1 MRLQCWAMP
10 AEWDSEYR
18 AVVAFADQQLAIA
31 RARKDRITET
41 GLLTCRGFH
50 QQLLGNMDQAK
61 ADYQQALVLARR
73 LGDRLQEADILS
85 FRGDMYAYQGSWR
98 RLMELIEAHK
108 RFGVAR
114 AGWQGAG
121 GAGPDRQRL
130 PADGALRAGR
140 GLFQGAGARLR
151 HPGDQERLVD
161 IRPSRGCSMPRWG
174 V

>member
-98 RLMELIEAHK
+98 R
-108 RFGVAR
+108 G
-114 AGWQGAG
+114 
-121 GAGPDRQRL
+121 
-130 PADGALRAGR
+130 
-140 GLFQGAGARLR
+140 
-151 HPGDQERLVD
+151 
-161 IRPSRGCSMPRWG
+161 
-174 V
+174 